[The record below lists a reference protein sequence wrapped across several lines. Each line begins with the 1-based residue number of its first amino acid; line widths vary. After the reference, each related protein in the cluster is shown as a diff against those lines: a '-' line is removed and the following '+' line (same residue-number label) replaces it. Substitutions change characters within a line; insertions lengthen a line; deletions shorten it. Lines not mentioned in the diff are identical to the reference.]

1 MKLINIGFGNLV
13 SFEKLVA
20 VVSPEAAPVKRIVQ
34 DAKAKGMLID
44 ATCGRKCK
52 AVLVMEN
59 DHVVLSAISSE
70 AILNRTT
77 ESEEQQDE
85 Q

>member
-34 DAKAKGMLID
+34 DAKVKGMLID

-77 ESEEQQDE
+77 ESEEQKDE

>member
-77 ESEEQQDE
+77 ESEDQKDE